1 MAMVYRV
8 IFKKKNGEIRELL
21 GTDNLARIPK
31 EHHPKG
37 TGKISEE
44 VEALFDL
51 EKKEWRSYRKDSII
65 SKEIVK
71 AF

>member
-31 EHHPKG
+31 EHHP
-37 TGKISEE
+37 ISTFYNDNRIMEE
-44 VEALFDL
+44 V
-51 EKKEWRSYRKDSII
+51 II
-65 SKEIVK
+65 LKSFNTK
-71 AF
+71 